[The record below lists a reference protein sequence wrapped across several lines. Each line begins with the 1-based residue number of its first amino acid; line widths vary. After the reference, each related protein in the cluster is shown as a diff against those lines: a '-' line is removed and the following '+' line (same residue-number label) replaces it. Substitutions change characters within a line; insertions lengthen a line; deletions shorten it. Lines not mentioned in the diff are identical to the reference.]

1 MEFKNIGPKIEAAR
15 KLAGLSR
22 TELARKID
30 SSYDQIRQ
38 WETGLRNPKIQSI
51 QRIAQATD
59 LADSFF
65 LSENAGPEHVEL
77 YRIDE
82 QLDGFYDEY
91 IPGFDNC
98 GLNEDNFWYV
108 FDGFQNT
115 GLSFNQIL
123 NMIVS
128 EYVQKNPTFELPNMK
143 R

>member
-1 MEFKNIGPKIEAAR
+1 MEIKNIGSKIEAAR

-38 WETGLRNPKIQSI
+38 WETGLRNPKFQAIS
-51 QRIAQATD
+51 RIAQATD
-59 LADSFF
+59 LTDTFF
-65 LSENAGPEHVEL
+65 LSEDVGPEYAEL
-77 YRIDE
+77 FTIDE
-82 QLDGFYDEY
+82 QYVGHCDDY

-108 FDGFQNT
+108 FEGFQHT
-115 GLSFNQIL
+115 GLSFKQIL

-128 EYVQKNPTFELPNMK
+128 EYVQNNPTFELPNMK